1 MNSHGLFTPTKVTSS
16 SRTSPSQL
24 ICSTPFCTVRLPS
37 HLPRFH
43 SLEINNCYMMKVR
56 CVPDG
61 GASSSSVPRAPPFLV
76 HGRNDNVFLE
86 RLKRGDLD
94 DVKGIRTI
102 VLRLYEAYGG
112 HASIGLQINTPQK
125 VVAAYETNL
134 LEDDA
139 GAKSLAIET
148 TTGEWNEGPGEPL
161 LRLVFRGFEV
171 KTIKIVLAKD
181 G

>member
-1 MNSHGLFTPTKVTSS
+1 V
-16 SRTSPSQL
+16 
-24 ICSTPFCTVRLPS
+24 
-37 HLPRFH
+37 
-43 SLEINNCYMMKVR
+43 
-56 CVPDG
+56 
-61 GASSSSVPRAPPFLV
+61 PPFLV
-76 HGRNDNVFLE
+76 LGRNYNVFLE
-86 RLKRGDLD
+86 TIKRGDLD

-161 LRLVFRGFEV
+161 LRLVFRGFGV